1 MLKPRPH
8 HACHPTVPKSR
19 FMIARN
25 LIRFI
30 CGALIAAPIALHAAP
45 PDVVRASYDLS
56 RNGVHIA
63 VLQESFEKTG
73 ATYRVVSDSTPVGVA
88 ALFLR
93 TRIKI
98 ESTGAVTA
106 SGLRP
111 ERFEYGR
118 LDDSSKNVSATFDW
132 RAGELRMTFDGRK
145 EMAQLPA
152 GTQDRLSLL
161 YHFMFMPF
169 DKLKLATF
177 PMTNGKKIQ
186 LYRYQVTGREQLE
199 TRIGKM
205 DTVHLVKQRE
215 AGDSNQIEVWLAR
228 ERDFMPVRVLIVER
242 DGTKFDQVI
251 TRLETK

>member
-1 MLKPRPH
+1 
-8 HACHPTVPKSR
+8 
-19 FMIARN
+19 
-25 LIRFI
+25 
-30 CGALIAAPIALHAAP
+30 
-45 PDVVRASYDLS
+45 
-56 RNGVHIA
+56 
-63 VLQESFEKTG
+63 
-73 ATYRVVSDSTPVGVA
+73 
-88 ALFLR
+88 
-93 TRIKI
+93 
-98 ESTGAVTA
+98 
-106 SGLRP
+106 
-111 ERFEYGR
+111 
-118 LDDSSKNVSATFDW
+118 
-132 RAGELRMTFDGRK
+132 
-145 EMAQLPA
+145 MAQLPA